1 MMGRPGGGMIRGAG
15 MGRPGLGQPPERSK
29 DLRGT
34 VRRLLARLR
43 PNRVRLV
50 IPAPRSLP

>member
-43 PNRVRLV
+43 PDRVRLV